1 MANAREKRSS
11 VPVLG
16 NETVAAKRRHASSML
31 NGKENIVP
39 HGRPSG
45 SKKQK
50 LSQVSHS
57 KERKRDRTRA
67 DYLKSHNTV

>member
-1 MANAREKRSS
+1 MANIREKRSS

-16 NETVAAKRRHASSML
+16 NETVAAKRRHASSVL

-50 LSQVSHS
+50 LSQVCLSTPQEG
-57 KERKRDRTRA
+57 KRTREDA
-67 DYLKSHNTV
+67 MRLHITI

>member
-1 MANAREKRSS
+1 MANVREKRSS

-16 NETVAAKRRHASSML
+16 NETVAAKRRHASSVL

-57 KERKRDRTRA
+57 KVQERKKDIENEREQTI
-67 DYLKSHNTV
+67 